1 MGRNKFRRRNA
12 SENLSVNDSGRRRPW
27 AELNVSSVAELRK
40 DFGNRS
46 RNLVL
51 AELQVKHAAKEKEYR
66 ALMVSRRSNNNSG
79 SSSNAPAHPV
89 QPSGDKGRGSRKA
102 GKRGHQ
108 EKRRHQGRDKY
119 IGIIV
124 ASLCRSAREA
134 IPTATKRRDYNRSRH
149 GAVATAIQQSAQH
162 STLRL

>member
-1 MGRNKFRRRNA
+1 MDRNKFRRRNA
-12 SENLSVNDSGRRRPW
+12 NENLSVNDSGRRRPW

-46 RNLVL
+46 RSLVL

-89 QPSGDKGRGSRKA
+89 QPSGDRDRGSMKA

-108 EKRRHQGRDKY
+108 EKRRRQGRDKFV
-119 IGIIV
+119 GISGASSFRFQNGVVGRLYQTPTDDLFIV
-124 ASLCRSAREA
+124 AKPLLVWPLFPVC
-134 IPTATKRRDYNRSRH
+134 D
-149 GAVATAIQQSAQH
+149 
-162 STLRL
+162 